1 VGGAHG
7 LRSCFL
13 SQGGSGASVDETTR
27 QEMLSLL
34 PRLRRFAYALTG
46 SSDAGDELVQA
57 TYERAIRHIDKW
69 QPGSRLDSWM
79 FRIARNLNL
88 NLVRDQKLRGPSI
101 DPSAADLLTSVDGQ
115 RSAEARLTLEKVRS
129 HINLLPEDQ
138 RSIVLLIC
146 VEGLSYAEVSRI
158 LDMPIGTIASRLG
171 RLRLRLKAIAEGR
184 DQDARSERKADK
196 A

>member
-1 VGGAHG
+1 M
-7 LRSCFL
+7 
-13 SQGGSGASVDETTR
+13 DETTR

-46 SSDAGDELVQA
+46 SNDAGDELVQA
-57 TYERAIRHIDKW
+57 TYERAIKHIDKW

-88 NLVRDQKLRGPSI
+88 NLLRDQKLRGPSI
-101 DPSAADLLTSVDGQ
+101 DPSAADLVTNVDGQ
-115 RSAEARLTLEKVRS
+115 RSAEARLTFERVRN
-129 HINLLPEDQ
+129 HINQLPEDQ

-146 VEGLSYAEVSRI
+146 IEGLSYAEVSKI
-158 LDMPIGTIASRLG
+158 LDLPIGTIASRLG
-171 RLRLRLKAIAEGR
+171 RLRLRLKSIAEG
-184 DQDARSERKADK
+184 QDHDVPPKRKAGK